1 MHYSLMVYLLSPL
14 RAHSNNYFLEKLTSL
29 SLASSALVKRFFSRQ
44 IAHFSKNVERD
55 ALGVA
60 TTAFHVLLQ
69 SRVAG
74 LHAYTDKP

>member
-1 MHYSLMVYLLSPL
+1 MHYSLMVYLLSSL

-29 SLASSALVKRFFSRQ
+29 SLATSALVKRFFYGQ
-44 IAHFSKNVERD
+44 IAHFSKNPARD

-69 SRVAG
+69 SWTLG
-74 LHAYTDKP
+74 LQAYTDKP